1 MITNLISS
9 TLGVLLTTLSA
20 ATLAEEQLQF
30 PPQPIAPISTPPTL
44 ETVVISAP
52 RLLQPTDSTLGA
64 SELGAPNFQ
73 ARRAAS
79 SDTAELLQ
87 DMPGVSLYGAGG
99 VSSLPAIHGLADD
112 RLRTE
117 VDGMDLVAACPN
129 HMNSVLSYIDPSK
142 VAAVRVYAGV
152 TPVSVGGDSIG
163 GTIQVTSE
171 APEFA
176 GSDQAP
182 YAKGHASTFS
192 RSNGDAN
199 GYDVGATFVG
209 HGLNVSFSQSDARAN
224 DYMAGEGFKASSQ
237 LQSATNALANNA
249 VGSTAYH
256 SGNMDFGIAF
266 AGVDQRIQLNV
277 GQQNI
282 PFEGFPNQRMDMT
295 SNQSTQVNLRYLGQ
309 FTWGDLE
316 ARAYSQDVQ
325 HRMDMGPDRFNY
337 GTGMPMNT
345 QATTN
350 GISVQGNWVQENDD
364 IVRIGVEVSSY
375 RLNDWWPAVGGTMGP
390 DTFWNVDFGQRDKVD
405 TFIEHEAQLSSEW
418 TSLLG
423 VRTDMVH
430 MESGPV
436 QGYDDSLAGLWGN
449 DVAAF
454 NAQGRDHTDHNID
467 FTALLRNTPSE
478 LQSFDFCFARKTR
491 SPNLYQMVAWSTQPM
506 AALMNNFVGDG
517 NGYVGNLALRP
528 EVATTLS
535 TSADWH
541 DTESRT
547 WTVNASAY
555 YTYIQDY
562 IDVQRCVT
570 GQCAATNATATNS
583 FVILQYLNQT
593 AQIQGFDLSGHI
605 ALGRCDDCGSFS
617 GSGILDYVRGVNL
630 TTGDNLYN
638 IMPLNTRLSV
648 VQSLAGLTNTVEMQL
663 VAAKSNVSQV
673 HNEVPT
679 PGYGLLNLRSSY
691 TWHNARLDLGI
702 ENVQNRFYSMPLG
715 GVYLGQG
722 ASMSSTGI
730 PWGVAMPGMGRSINL
745 ALRVNF

>member
-1 MITNLISS
+1 M
-9 TLGVLLTTLSA
+9 TLD
-20 ATLAEEQLQF
+20 E
-30 PPQPIAPISTPPTL
+30 
-44 ETVVISAP
+44 VVISAT
-52 RLLQPTDSTLGA
+52 RLLAPTDATLGVSGSSTLN
-64 SELGAPNFQ
+64 LQ

-79 SDTAELLQ
+79 SDSAQLLQ
-87 DMPGVSLYGAGG
+87 DTPGVSLYGAGG

-129 HMNSVLSYIDPSK
+129 HMNSVLSYIDPTK

-176 GSDQAP
+176 TPDQAP
-182 YAKGHASTFS
+182 YAKGHASTFY

-199 GYDVGATFVG
+199 GYDLGATYIG
-209 HGLNVSFSQSDARAN
+209 QGLNVSFTQSDARAN
-224 DYMAGEGFKASSQ
+224 DYLAGGNFKASSQ
-237 LQSATNALANNA
+237 QQSATNALANNS

-266 AGVDQRIQLNV
+266 AGIDQRIQLNV

-295 SNQSTQVNLRYLGQ
+295 SNQSTQANLRYLGQ

-345 QATTN
+345 QANTS
-350 GISVQGNWVQENDD
+350 GVSVQGNWVQENGD
-364 IVRIGVEVSSY
+364 IVRIGLEASNY
-375 RLNDWWPAVGGTMGP
+375 RLDDWWPAVGGTMGP

-405 TFIEHEAQLSSEW
+405 TFIEHDAQISSEW

-423 VRTDMVH
+423 IRSDMVR
-430 MESGPV
+430 MKSGAV

-449 DVAAF
+449 DAAAF
-454 NAQGRDHTDHNID
+454 NAQSRDHTDHNID
-467 FTALLRNTPSE
+467 FTALLRDTPSE
-478 LQSFDFCFARKTR
+478 LQDFDFGFARKTR
-491 SPNLYQMVAWSTQPM
+491 SPNLYQIFAWSTQPM

-517 NGYVGNLALRP
+517 NGYIGNLALRP

-535 TSADWH
+535 ATGDWH
-541 DTESRT
+541 DTDSRN
-547 WTVNASAY
+547 WSVKASAY

-562 IDVQRCVT
+562 IDAQRCVT
-570 GQCAATNATATNS
+570 GQCAAANATAING
-583 FVILQYLNQT
+583 FVILQYVNQA
-593 AQIQGFDLSGHI
+593 AQMHGLDLSGHVV
-605 ALGRCDDCGSFS
+605 LGHGDDYGSFT
-617 GSGILDYVRGVNL
+617 GTGILSYVRGVNL
-630 TTGDNLYN
+630 TTGDNLYD

-648 VQSLAGLTNTVEMQL
+648 VQSLAGLSNTVEIQL
-663 VAAKSNVSQV
+663 VAAKSDVSQV

-691 TWHNARLDLGI
+691 TWHNARLDVGI

-745 ALRVNF
+745 ALSVNF